1 MSDAKAPKA
10 ALPPAGGGWIVFYG
24 LAMILFGILSFMWPF
39 ASAVAFGFFLGW
51 SFSIAGIF
59 AIIAGFRAHKVR
71 THRLDLFI
79 GLLALLT
86 GFMILLDPLVGDL
99 SILFV
104 LAFRFAV
111 AGVLE
116 IGHAIRFR
124 ADRISL
130 ILLGIVD
137 LSLSALF
144 MAGVVEGDF
153 VLAARL
159 VGIGYAVAGIAA
171 IISVLRSRWAS
182 SQAPA

>member
-1 MSDAKAPKA
+1 MADAKAQQS
-10 ALPPAGGGWIVFYG
+10 ALPPTGGGWITLYG
-24 LAMILFGILSFMWPF
+24 LAMILFGVVAFAWPF
-39 ASAVAFGFFLGW
+39 ASAVAFGYFLGW

-59 AIIAGFRAHKVR
+59 AIVAGFRAHKVR

-86 GFMILLDPLVGDL
+86 GLMILLDPLLGDL

-104 LAFRFAV
+104 LAFRFSV

-130 ILLGIVD
+130 LLLGIVD
-137 LSLSALF
+137 LFLSAVF
-144 MAGVVEGDF
+144 ITGVIEGDI
-153 VLAARL
+153 VLASEL
-159 VGIGYAVAGIAA
+159 VGLGYAVAGLAA
-171 IISVLRSRWAS
+171 IASVIRSRWTAS
-182 SQAPA
+182 EVTG